1 MTMRSGRP
9 TGRSTPKA
17 STSRSGAG
25 GSGGSGSLQV
35 LLGAQDNSDMLGMSG
50 GWDRTFTL
58 TGAER
63 ITLTFRYKRTQ
74 SAHRERDEFCRVPA
88 SLNGTLVGLNG
99 DGFAD
104 LIVREVR

>member
-1 MTMRSGRP
+1 M
-9 TGRSTPKA
+9 
-17 STSRSGAG
+17 
-25 GSGGSGSLQV
+25 

-50 GWDRTFTL
+50 GRARTFTL

-63 ITLTFRYKRTQ
+63 VTLTFRYKRTQ
-74 SAHRERDEFCRVPA
+74 SANRARDEFSRVLV